1 MTDSELLRK
10 IIKKSGYKM
19 YKIAE
24 ELGIS
29 PYSLQKKID
38 NVVDFKVTEVRT
50 LAEFLGLNK
59 DQVNSIFFCKNA

>member
-1 MTDSELLRK
+1 MTDSERLRK

-38 NVVDFKVTEVRT
+38 NV
-50 LAEFLGLNK
+50 
-59 DQVNSIFFCKNA
+59 SILR